1 MILFLYRR
9 RPTAMNGHI
18 LTELATTDPQ
28 HTRRIIEV
36 SSPTSSRSRP
46 ISSYLSYCTV
56 CAHYQRGTLLE
67 VAAAWAEHLDDL
79 SRIDA
84 TARR

>member
-1 MILFLYRR
+1 
-9 RPTAMNGHI
+9 MNEHI
-18 LTELATTDPQ
+18 LTELETIDPQ
-28 HTRRIIEV
+28 HTRRIIEG

-46 ISSYLSYCTV
+46 ISRYLSYCTV
-56 CAHYQRGTLLE
+56 CAHYQRALLE

-79 SRIDA
+79 SHDA